1 MPQISTWLA
10 LIGVPWGAAPLA
22 PLFPSVPTHHSLL
35 GLDEGPAEPVHFG
48 VEPAGVAQVVAGAV
62 PPPQRGLDGA
72 AVDTLPALGQVLQQL
87 WGQEQRGE
95 AVGAEGRGGGAQ
107 PRSRCSPA
115 QSGPGPAAPQPRPRA
130 GEQPALGKAISRQGR
145 RPRRDYFFSPQNLR
159 VSFFSFVFWVFLGFS
174 PYLFRCARPAWG
186 PADIL
191 LSEPEQRQRAP
202 DTGPPEGSA
211 PARRPLPSGSDPWE
225 IRLGPLEGR
234 NPLRGAHRTE
244 RGVHWPLEGSR
255 MGSE

>member
-115 QSGPGPAAPQPRPRA
+115 QSGPGPAAPKPRPRA

-145 RPRRDYFFSPQNLR
+145 RPRRDYFFPHKISGFLSFPLFFGFFGVFPPIYLDVLDPLGARRRFYSPSR
-159 VSFFSFVFWVFLGFS
+159 SK
-174 PYLFRCARPAWG
+174 
-186 PADIL
+186 
-191 LSEPEQRQRAP
+191 
-202 DTGPPEGSA
+202 GSA
-211 PARRPLPSGSDPWE
+211 PRTPARRRAQPRPAVRSRRDLTLGKFGWVRSRGETPSVVPT
-225 IRLGPLEGR
+225 GR
-234 NPLRGAHRTE
+234 KGGCTGL
-244 RGVHWPLEGSR
+244 
-255 MGSE
+255 